1 MSQMRVEEMMVT
13 AERERLV
20 RSARSARRSHGL
32 RIAAL
37 RLAARGLRV
46 ERQIDFD
53 FETVRA
59 HGRVLAVRPNTPPS
73 ARP

>member
-20 RSARSARRSHGL
+20 RSARSARRPRGL

-46 ERQIDFD
+46 ERQIDF
-53 FETVRA
+53 ETVRM
-59 HGRVLAVRPNTPPS
+59 HGRAS
-73 ARP
+73 

>member
-20 RSARSARRSHGL
+20 RSARAARRPHGL

-46 ERQIDFD
+46 ERQIDF
-53 FETVRA
+53 ETVRA
-59 HGRVLAVRPNTPPS
+59 HGRAS
-73 ARP
+73 

>member
-20 RSARSARRSHGL
+20 RAARAARRPRGL

-46 ERQIDFD
+46 ERQIDF
-53 FETVRA
+53 ETVRM
-59 HGRVLAVRPNTPPS
+59 HGRAS
-73 ARP
+73 